1 MATKVKQLLS
11 DALSLRVDERALL
24 AQELIE
30 SLDESTDPGSASAS
44 VAEIERRSREVDGG
58 TAKLEDWS
66 EVRERIVARL
76 RSR

>member
-11 DALSLRVDERALL
+11 DALSLPVDERALL

-30 SLDESTDPGSASAS
+30 SLDESTDPDSASAW
-44 VAEIERRSREVDGG
+44 VAEIERRSREVDEG